1 MTPTALVQLESHA
14 AARLHGRVVARQTL
28 DTRIRDA
35 MYSLLAA
42 HFVGVDRTTFDRDL
56 EDKSCAILLE
66 DEAGD
71 VRGFSTMVVYES
83 CASGT
88 PISVVYSG
96 DTIVDRAWWGSPALA
111 RTWVRAVRQ
120 LAPASEPRDV
130 YWLLLTS
137 GFRTYR
143 FLPVFFREFYPCFD
157 AATPPRQASLLDV
170 LARERFGQHYD
181 AASGVVRFERPQIL
195 APDLV
200 TLPAGRMPDP
210 HIAFFLERNPGFVY
224 GDELV
229 CLTRIDERNLT
240 PAGRRMAR
248 PSWGIG

>member
-1 MTPTALVQLESHA
+1 MF
-14 AARLHGRVVARQTL
+14 
-28 DTRIRDA
+28 
-35 MYSLLAA
+35 SLLAA

-248 PSWGIG
+248 ASVER